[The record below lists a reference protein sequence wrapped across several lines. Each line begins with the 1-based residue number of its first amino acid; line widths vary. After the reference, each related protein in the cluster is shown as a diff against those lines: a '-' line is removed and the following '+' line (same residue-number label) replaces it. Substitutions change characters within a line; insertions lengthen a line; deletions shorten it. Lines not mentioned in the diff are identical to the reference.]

1 MLSALSGRK
10 TYIIAALLVIASG
23 LYAQGYINE
32 QTYRM
37 VEGILL
43 GGGLAFL
50 RAGVAKS

>member
-23 LYAQGYINE
+23 LRAQGYINDNAY
-32 QTYRM
+32 QLI
-37 VEGILL
+37 EGVLI
-43 GGGLAFL
+43 GGGLASL